1 MWIGGASRRRELRTL
16 RPESAVPREMWA
28 FGTSCAF
35 LIAAAII
42 FFVGVPGK
50 RKFRTSLQQQMI
62 YEKNICMMLVGC
74 AVMVAV
80 VVYFE
85 GEKPLLAG
93 LRWQHVVR
101 SQVLP
106 PEVIFCL

>member
-1 MWIGGASRRRELRTL
+1 MAADVSRTL
-16 RPESAVPREMWA
+16 RPEGAVPREMWA

-50 RKFRTSLQQQMI
+50 RRKSSLQQQMI
-62 YEKNICMMLVGC
+62 YEKNICMVLVGC
-74 AVMVAV
+74 AVMAAV

-101 SQVLP
+101 SQVP
-106 PEVIFCL
+106 PSDFIFCH